1 MTASTL
7 ECAADP
13 CCGAGGGGARPR
25 LQRKLCDIRPCIT
38 KNTHHHHRIL
48 SKYLPC
54 RQVRISRLIR
64 QNFDTGR
71 RASLTFRQF
80 RGTST
85 ACSRQ
90 ITQTCS
96 LYHPA
101 TNHRVG
107 YHLKYNHCNCNTLFI
122 PQEKSYILF
131 RCTLVIP
138 RQHKDCAMTELKQR
152 TFGTRSLLTMLCSR
166 LQHPHVV

>member
-1 MTASTL
+1 MCSRPLLWRWRRRRKTP
-7 ECAADP
+7 AAAQAVRHP
-13 CCGAGGGGARPR
+13 ALHNQEHVPPR
-25 LQRKLCDIRPCIT
+25 
-38 KNTHHHHRIL
+38 HRIL